1 MADYYPLIARAV
13 NDLVSSTA
21 ETRAAT
27 FNRAR
32 AAMLAQLRSVT
43 PALSESDINR
53 EHLALEEAIK
63 KVETETPRQSDNS
76 PRLSLSQPPE
86 PPPSVVRPQYIGPP
100 TAVVR
105 HF

>member
-13 NDLVSSTA
+13 NNLVSSTA

-43 PALSESDINR
+43 PPLSESDINR
-53 EHLALEEAIK
+53 EHLALEEAIN
-63 KVETETPRQSDNS
+63 KVETETPRHSDTP
-76 PRLSLSQPPE
+76 PRLLLRQPE
-86 PPPSVVRPQYIGPP
+86 PPPIREIGDERAERPGE
-100 TAVVR
+100 
-105 HF
+105 